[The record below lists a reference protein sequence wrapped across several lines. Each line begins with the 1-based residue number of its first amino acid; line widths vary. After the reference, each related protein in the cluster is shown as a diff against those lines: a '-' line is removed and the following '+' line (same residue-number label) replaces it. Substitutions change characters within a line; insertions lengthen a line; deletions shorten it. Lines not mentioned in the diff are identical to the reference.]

1 MYGTPASQKSPSE
14 GDDFNKIVYPP
25 NLSDVSTS
33 VTSDGVS
40 ITTSTT
46 NTTSAQL
53 ADQLAQATT
62 DESTPAPVPAIAKNG
77 DVAMNQLTIISA
89 PG

>member
-1 MYGTPASQKSPSE
+1 MYRTPSGQKSPSK
-14 GDDFNKIVYPP
+14 GDDFNEIVYPA
-25 NLSDVSTS
+25 NLSEISTV
-33 VTSDGVS
+33 VTSYGVL

-77 DVAMNQLTIISA
+77 DVAMSQLTIISA